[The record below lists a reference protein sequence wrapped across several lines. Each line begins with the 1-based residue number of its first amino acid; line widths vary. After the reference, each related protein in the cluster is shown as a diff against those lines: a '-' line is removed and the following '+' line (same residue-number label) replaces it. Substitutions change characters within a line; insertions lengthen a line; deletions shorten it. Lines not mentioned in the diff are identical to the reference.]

1 MVQLNEALLAS
12 QVEELHVSE
21 SLCWGDMTGIAVG
34 SKLHVMLRV
43 SGKK

>member
-1 MVQLNEALLAS
+1 MQLNEALMAS

-21 SLCWGDMTGIAVG
+21 SLCWGDTTDIAGG
-34 SKLHVMLRV
+34 SKLHVVLRV